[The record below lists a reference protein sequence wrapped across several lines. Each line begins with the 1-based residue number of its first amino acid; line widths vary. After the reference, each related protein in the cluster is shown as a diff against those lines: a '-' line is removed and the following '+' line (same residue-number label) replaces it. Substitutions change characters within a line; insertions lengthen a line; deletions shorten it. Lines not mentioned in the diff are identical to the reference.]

1 MSAEAQ
7 AGPAKA
13 AAAGEAAQAAL
24 ARREI
29 VACITFRRDV
39 PDPGHDLLRAFR
51 DGDPGAAARVAK
63 AVAAALGARPEL
75 ASPGILAVP
84 VPGHVAGARNAPCA
98 DLIRALAPAR
108 GWAVAA
114 AGLLTRVADA
124 PEGKS
129 FGPRDAVAEAATL
142 AWDIARVPAG
152 TSRILLVDDVAA
164 SGATLHAAALALPE
178 AWRARAV
185 LLAAFRSVTA

>member
-1 MSAEAQ
+1 MSAEAG
-7 AGPAKA
+7 ADPA
-13 AAAGEAAQAAL
+13 EVAL
-24 ARREI
+24 ARPEI
-29 VACITFRRDV
+29 VACITFRRDI

-51 DGDPGAAARVAK
+51 SGDPGATGRVAE
-63 AVAAALGARPEL
+63 AVAALLHVRPEV
-75 ASPGILAVP
+75 APPGTLAVP

-98 DLIRALAPAR
+98 DLIRALAPGR
-108 GWAVAA
+108 GWAVAE

-142 AWDIARVPAG
+142 AWDASLVPAG

-164 SGATLHAAALALPE
+164 SGATLHAALAALPRE
-178 AWRARAV
+178 WRPRAV